1 MEHPARVGKYAIEKF
16 LGGSM
21 SNVYRAKDTV
31 LGRQVAIKIL
41 TKEGAADEE
50 SKQRFLQEA
59 RMASNIIH
67 ENIISVYDF
76 GEDQGLP
83 FIVMEYLEG
92 ESLRA
97 AIRANRCG
105 DFARRMKI
113 ALQIARA
120 VDYIH
125 SKKVIHRDIKP
136 ENINIDPA
144 GKIKMMDFGIAKADG
159 MQLTRAGFT
168 LGTPYYMAP
177 EQVLGK
183 ALTPQADVY
192 AFGVLLFE
200 LLTGERALSGDR
212 VEAIFES
219 ILNEPLDISP
229 LHAQNVP
236 PEVVGLIER
245 CTAKQPSQRPPGL
258 CAVADEIE
266 LIVRGAH
273 GRGEGRQ
280 VVAGPSPPIAPQEK
294 PDDSRVLRPGPLPES
309 GDEGPPAWL
318 EKLPPRLQTQ
328 GGLMVLAAAAMV
340 MLFAVFGLIYVAL
353 RMAHVTR

>member
-97 AIRANRCG
+97 AIRANRTG

-136 ENINIDPA
+136 ENINIDA
-144 GKIKMMDFGIAKADG
+144 TGKIKMMDFGIAKADG

-200 LLTGERALSGDR
+200 LLSGERALSGGK
-212 VEAIFES
+212 VEEIFES
-219 ILNEPLDISP
+219 ILNQPLNMSP
-229 LHAQNVP
+229 LHAHKVP

-258 CAVADEIE
+258 GAVADEIE
-266 LIVRGAH
+266 LIVRAGV
-273 GRGEGRQ
+273 RQ
-280 VVAGPSPPIAPQEK
+280 AATPVSPPMPLREK

-309 GDEGPPAWL
+309 GPDGPPAWI
-318 EKLPPRLQTQ
+318 EKLPPRFRTQ
-328 GGLMVLAAAAMV
+328 VGLMALAGAAV
-340 MLFAVFGLIYVAL
+340 FILFAVFGLIYVVL
-353 RMAHVTR
+353 RMANVTR

>member
-1 MEHPARVGKYAIEKF
+1 
-16 LGGSM
+16 
-21 SNVYRAKDTV
+21 VYRAKDTV

-50 SKQRFLQEA
+50 SKTRFLQEA

-97 AIRANRCG
+97 AIRANRTG
-105 DFARRMKI
+105 DLARRMKV

-136 ENINIDPA
+136 ENINIDA
-144 GKIKMMDFGIAKADG
+144 MGKIKMMDFGIAKADG

-200 LLTGERALSGDR
+200 LLSGERALSGDR

-219 ILNEPLDISP
+219 ILNEPLNMSP
-229 LHAQNVP
+229 LHAQKVP
-236 PEVVGLIER
+236 AEVVGLIGR
-245 CTAKQPSQRPPGL
+245 CTSKSPSQRPPGL
-258 CAVADEIE
+258 GAVADEIE
-266 LIVRGAH
+266 LIVRGGPGPSA
-273 GRGEGRQ
+273 GRQ
-280 VVAGPSPPIAPQEK
+280 ASAPVSSPVAPREKAP
-294 PDDSRVLRPGPLPES
+294 DSRVLRPGPLPEPEV
-309 GDEGPPAWL
+309 EGPPAWL
-318 EKLPPRLQTQ
+318 EKLPPRFRSQ
-328 GGLMVLAAAAMV
+328 GGLMVLAAGAVV
-340 MLFAVFGLIYVAL
+340 MLFALFGLIYVAL
-353 RMAHVTR
+353 RMANVTR

>member
-50 SKQRFLQEA
+50 SKKRFLQEA

-83 FIVMEYLEG
+83 FMVMEYLEG

-97 AIRANRCG
+97 AIRANRAG
-105 DFARRMKI
+105 DFMRRMKI
-113 ALQIARA
+113 SLQIARA

-136 ENINIDPA
+136 ENINIDA
-144 GKIKMMDFGIAKADG
+144 TGKIKMMDFGIAKADG

-192 AFGVLLFE
+192 AFGVLMFE
-200 LLTGERALSGDR
+200 LLSGERALSGDK

-219 ILNEPLDISP
+219 ILNQPLDMSP
-229 LHAQNVP
+229 LYAHKVP
-236 PEVVGLIER
+236 PEVVGLIGR
-245 CTAKQPSQRPPGL
+245 CTAKQPTQRPPGL
-258 CAVADEIE
+258 CVVADEIE
-266 LIVRGAH
+266 LIVRGGH
-273 GRGEGRQ
+273 
-280 VVAGPSPPIAPQEK
+280 VVAPRTPVTFSPTMPPQEK
-294 PDDSRVLRPGPLPES
+294 PADSAVLRPGPLPEPEP
-309 GDEGPPAWL
+309 EGLPAWM
-318 EKLPPRLQTQ
+318 EKLPSRFQTQ
-328 GGLMVLAAAAMV
+328 GGLMVLAAAAV
-340 MLFAVFGLIYVAL
+340 ILLFAVFGLIYVVL
-353 RMAHVTR
+353 RMANVTR